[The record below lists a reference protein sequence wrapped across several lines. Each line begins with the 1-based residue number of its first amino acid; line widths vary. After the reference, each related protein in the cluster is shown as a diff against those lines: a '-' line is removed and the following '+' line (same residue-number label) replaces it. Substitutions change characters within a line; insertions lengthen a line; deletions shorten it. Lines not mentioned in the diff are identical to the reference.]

1 MIPKRRQVW
10 QPLIQRRGVALFL
23 LKKTKTKKQYSE
35 LSHVATLLKV
45 GACLKDRTLG
55 STPERLDQAF
65 LLAKCSGDGR
75 CSKVQEALQSSC
87 PPSVGHRS
95 VSLGRCWKCIFIPIP
110 DPLSQTFGGLDPT
123 DCCNKLTSCFWCTL
137 MFERPWLR
145 VGVCFLQMKTS
156 GFKSMVSWN
165 SDELLGNQDWKHVRR
180 KIGEVAQEENW
191 RKLKG
196 LSLLPK
202 CTSKVICIK
211 MLPGENFFILLCMID
226 LKES

>member
-1 MIPKRRQVW
+1 MVDAAKSRSTAKQLSSKCGPQISITRNV
-10 QPLIQRRGVALFL
+10 
-23 LKKTKTKKQYSE
+23 LKT
-35 LSHVATLLKV
+35 H
-45 GACLKDRTLG
+45 
-55 STPERLDQAF
+55 
-65 LLAKCSGDGR
+65 
-75 CSKVQEALQSSC
+75 
-87 PPSVGHRS
+87 
-95 VSLGRCWKCIFIPIP
+95 IFIPIP
-110 DPLSQTFGGLDPT
+110 DPLSQTFGGIGPHWL
-123 DCCNKLTSCFWCTL
+123 CCNRKLTSCFWCTL

-145 VGVCFLQMKTS
+145 IGVCFLQVKMS

-191 RKLKG
+191 RKLKKG

-226 LKES
+226 LKVKKNTNRFIALQTLGFIEIGVHLHSPTFIFLFSGIYFKHLFTPKKRFLKLEILSD